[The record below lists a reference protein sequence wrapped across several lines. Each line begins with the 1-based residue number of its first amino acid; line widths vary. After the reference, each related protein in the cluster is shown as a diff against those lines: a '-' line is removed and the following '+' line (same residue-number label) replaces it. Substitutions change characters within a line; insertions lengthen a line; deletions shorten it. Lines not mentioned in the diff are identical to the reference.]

1 MGLAACLADCR
12 HTMQVSAM
20 SHSVFDGENS
30 FCPGCNLYEQ
40 KVRLL
45 MEMLVIITRGKIAF
59 IFVIF
64 LIRMYIANFEKYQ
77 EQHILYLVMQIAFG
91 NMKKHDAL

>member
-1 MGLAACLADCR
+1 MGMTPCLPDCGY
-12 HTMQVSAM
+12 TMQVNAM
-20 SHSVFDGENS
+20 SRSVLGGENS
-30 FCPGCNLYEQ
+30 FCPGCYSYEQ

-77 EQHILYLVMQIAFG
+77 EQHILHLVMQIAFG